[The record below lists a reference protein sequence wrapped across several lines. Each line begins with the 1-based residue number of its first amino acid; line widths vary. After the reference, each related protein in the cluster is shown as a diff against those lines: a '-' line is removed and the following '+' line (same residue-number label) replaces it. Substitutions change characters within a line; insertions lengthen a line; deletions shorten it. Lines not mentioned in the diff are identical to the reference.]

1 MQAQQTP
8 PLQVLLLL
16 DQSFQSNLLSTKI
29 RDIPHYLKYQTI
41 IDPIISGGSEHL
53 KETIKFLDTRRD
65 WFTILKFMNEHNSC
79 HNPFSNVS
87 ISSLGFK
94 YSLAYY
100 RQNAFEIG
108 AQLGKELKFDSNF
121 IFQIVGISPGF
132 IYNNSNEVIRNDR
145 EVVLRSVKGVGSML
159 SIASDRLKDDREIV
173 MAAVKQD
180 GGSLGYAND
189 RFKSDREIVMAAAK
203 SSGHALKFVHESLR
217 NDREIVELAISH
229 CWSFIGSAGE
239 EIKNDREIIMKAI
252 MRNEQG
258 SAFQYASRELKL
270 DKKFVLEVVR
280 KSKGFALEYA
290 LEELI
295 KDREFLVEIL
305 EIPERSST
313 STFYIARFI
322 KDDRDLILLTAKY
335 DGFIIKYI
343 NPEFKKDKEIVFE
356 AVSQNVN
363 VFQHIDKSLRDDKEF
378 VLRLARKNSKIIQ
391 FLTKSM
397 KKDHEFMSQIN
408 KLN

>member
-1 MQAQQTP
+1 MQT
-8 PLQVLLLL
+8 LLL

-29 RDIPHYLKYQTI
+29 RDIPHHLKYQTI
-41 IDPIISGGSEHL
+41 IAPIVSGGSEHL

-65 WFTILKFMNEHNSC
+65 WFTILKFMNEHNSG

-94 YSLAYY
+94 YSLSS
-100 RQNAFEIG
+100 RHELFEIYIN
-108 AQLGKELKFDSNF
+108 LGKELKFDSNF

-180 GGSLGYAND
+180 GGSLRYAND
-189 RFKSDREIVMAAAK
+189 RFKSDRELVLSAVK
-203 SSGHALKFVHESLR
+203 SSGHALQSVHESLR

-229 CWSFIGSAGE
+229 CWSFLGSAGE
-239 EIKNDREIIMKAI
+239 EMKNDREIVMKAV

-313 STFYIARFI
+313 AIYSIARFI

-343 NPEFKKDKEIVFE
+343 NEEFKKDKEIVFE
-356 AVSQNVN
+356 AVSQNIN

-408 KLN
+408 KLK